1 MHLVLFFFFGWLLG
15 RLNENLLLQNLQIRV
30 DSQDLVVRGFV
41 LICNLQTLTPGTPS
55 DRKASVLHCILP

>member
-1 MHLVLFFFFGWLLG
+1 MHLVLVFFGWLLG
-15 RLNENLLLQNLQIRV
+15 HLNENLLLQNNLQIRV